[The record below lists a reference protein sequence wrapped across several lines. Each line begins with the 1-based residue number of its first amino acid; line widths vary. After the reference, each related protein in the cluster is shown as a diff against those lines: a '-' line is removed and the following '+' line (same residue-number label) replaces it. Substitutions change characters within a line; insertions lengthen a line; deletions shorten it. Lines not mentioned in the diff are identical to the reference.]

1 MLLALGIF
9 LLTYL
14 LISVQRFPGVSID
27 RPGGALLGA
36 VLMVLLGVVTFEGA
50 IASIDFRTIV
60 LLLGMMILVSYLAMA
75 GFLDLVSVRILRVAR
90 TPFQLLALVAVSA
103 GALSALFVN
112 DTICL
117 IYTPILLR
125 AVLLA
130 KLPPAPYLIA
140 LATSSNIGSVA
151 TLVGNPQNMLLG
163 MRSGVPFLEFSRRM
177 LPIAVLGLA
186 IDIGVIAYLYRGAIF
201 ARGYRVEI
209 PDPKVDVPLLMKAL
223 IVLGA
228 VLLGFVLGGNIPLV
242 AISAASAML
251 LVGGKMPARVLR
263 RVDWTLLLF
272 FSGLFIVMAGVEES
286 GLLEE
291 LLALFDPLLRL
302 QGLGFILGLSLLA
315 VVASNIVSN
324 VPFVMMVLPMVDRI
338 GGGDLVF
345 YTLAMSA
352 TFAGN
357 LTVIGSVANMIV
369 LELGRRAGV
378 EVGFF
383 EFARVGILVTAAT
396 VLVGGVI
403 LSLP

>member
-1 MLLALGIF
+1 M
-9 LLTYL
+9 
-14 LISVQRFPGVSID
+14 GV
-27 RPGGALLGA
+27 L
-36 VLMVLLGVVTFEGA
+36 TFEEA
-50 IASIDFRTIV
+50 VASIDFRTII

-75 GFLDLVSVRILRVAR
+75 GFLDLVSVRILRAAR
-90 TPFQLLALVAVSA
+90 TPFQLLALVAISA
-103 GALSALFVN
+103 GAMSALFVN
-112 DTICL
+112 DTVCL

-130 KLPPAPYLIA
+130 RLPPAPYLIA
-140 LATSSNIGSVA
+140 LATASNIGSVA
-151 TLVGNPQNMLLG
+151 TIVGNPQNMLLG
-163 MRSGVPFLEFSRRM
+163 MRSGIPFLEFSRRM
-177 LPIAVLGLA
+177 LPIAILGLA
-186 IDIGVIAYLYRGAIF
+186 IDIGIIAYLYRGVIF
-201 ARGYRVEI
+201 APGYRAEL
-209 PDPKVDVPLLMKAL
+209 PDQKVDLPLLRRSL
-223 IVLGA
+223 IVPGS
-228 VLLGFVLGGNIPLV
+228 VLLGFLLGGNIPLV

-251 LVGGKMPARVLR
+251 LLGGKMPARVLR

-272 FSGLFIVMAGVEES
+272 FSGLFIVMAGVEKS

-302 QGLGFILGLSLLA
+302 QGLGSILGLSLLA
-315 VVASNIVSN
+315 VVASNLVSN
-324 VPFVMMVLPMVDRI
+324 VPFVMMVLPMVDRM
-338 GGGDLVF
+338 GGGSVVF

-369 LELGRRAGV
+369 LEMGRRAGV

-383 EFARVGILVTAAT
+383 EFLKVGFLVTAAT